1 MSKTHAFVF
10 ARGGSKGLPRKN
22 LLTIAGL
29 PLIAHGI
36 QLAHKLKDV
45 EHVFISTD
53 SSDIAEIG
61 VAYGAELIERPAE
74 LASDSAP
81 EWLAWQHSIRTV
93 QERYGSF
100 ERFLSLPAT
109 APLRILEDVERCLDA
124 LRPDID
130 LVITMAAAHRS
141 PWFNMVTVGSEG
153 NVKLVAIDGDV
164 QRRQDAPV
172 CFDVTTVAYVART
185 QFILQASNM
194 WQGSVAGVEIPV
206 QRSID
211 IDTQL
216 DFDIARFLMEQWKP
230 TS

>member
-1 MSKTHAFVF
+1 MSITNAFVF

-22 LLTIAGL
+22 VLTIAGL

-36 QLAHKLKDV
+36 QLAYKLKNV

-53 SSDIAEIG
+53 SSEIAEIG
-61 VAYGAELIERPAE
+61 VAYGAELIERPEE
-74 LASDSAP
+74 LSSDSAP
-81 EWLAWQHSIRTV
+81 EWLAWQHAICTV

-109 APLRILEDVERCLDA
+109 APLRILEDVERCIDA
-124 LRPDID
+124 LLPGID

-153 NVKLVAIDGDV
+153 IVKLVAIDGDV
-164 QRRQDAPV
+164 QRRQDAPI
-172 CFDVTTVAYVART
+172 CFDVTTVAYVARP

-206 QRSID
+206 HRSID

-216 DFDIARFLMEQWKP
+216 DFDIARYLMERRKP
-230 TS
+230 AS